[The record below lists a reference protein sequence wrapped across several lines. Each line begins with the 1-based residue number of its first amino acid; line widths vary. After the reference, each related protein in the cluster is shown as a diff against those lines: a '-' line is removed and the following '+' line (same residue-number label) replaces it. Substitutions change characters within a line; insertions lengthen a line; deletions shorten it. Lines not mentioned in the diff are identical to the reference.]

1 MNSGNIELISNRIS
15 TVQLAIQTIANGGT
29 SEIIQ
34 MFIKSENEGLRR
46 RLYNIESDHK
56 LGKMTAEQFNSQR
69 LDILKLLE
77 KLKEPLSPQEV
88 EFLRKVQITFHFLSF
103 SSSDYCVYRV
113 IRIYLIIILL
123 PMKSVSCHTIL

>member
-1 MNSGNIELISNRIS
+1 MNAGNIELLSNRIS
-15 TVQLAIQTIANGGT
+15 NVQLAVQTIMNGGT

-46 RLYNIESDHK
+46 RLYNIESDQK
-56 LGKMTAEQFNSQR
+56 IGKITAEQFSSQR

-88 EFLRKVQITFHFLSF
+88 EFLRQVCDLRYS
-103 SSSDYCVYRV
+103 
-113 IRIYLIIILL
+113 
-123 PMKSVSCHTIL
+123 